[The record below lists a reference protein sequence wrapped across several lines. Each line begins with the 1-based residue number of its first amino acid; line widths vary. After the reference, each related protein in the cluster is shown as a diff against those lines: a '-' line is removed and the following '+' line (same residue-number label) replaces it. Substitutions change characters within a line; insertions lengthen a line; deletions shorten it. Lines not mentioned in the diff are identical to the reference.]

1 MKLKC
6 LEDYLKCGEGRGR
19 DWERLVEEHT
29 CIAHGHRPGC
39 GEVGGEAG
47 WRWENAGEVQE

>member
-47 WRWENAGEVQE
+47 WRWENGGEVQE